1 MKKNKLNVSTE
12 EGAMTDRGDGRR
24 RKRGYASDRS
34 ITSHARVEAGQ
45 AFEIAGTMHSLYTS
59 FEYPLLSKIC
69 EIKLHINSN
78 ISSGMST

>member
-34 ITSHARVEAGQ
+34 I
-45 AFEIAGTMHSLYTS
+45 EIAGTMHSLYTS